1 MTEPSSNS
9 SPSGEFASRAR
20 TIIEVSD
27 LTKEFSRP
35 DVRPGRFAGT
45 RSLFTRARK
54 VTRAVDGISFRVGE
68 GELIGFLGP
77 NGAGKSTTIKM
88 LTGILV
94 PTRGTVT
101 VAGQVPW
108 RDRRRNARA
117 IGAVFGQRSQ
127 LWYDLPL
134 RDSFEI
140 IRDLYSMDPT
150 AYRTRL
156 AEFTDMLDLDEF
168 IDTPVRSLS
177 LGQRMRGDLVAAML
191 YAPSILYL
199 DEPTIGLDVVAK
211 SKIREFV
218 AEVNANRS
226 TTVVLTTHDM
236 DDVERL
242 CRRVIIIDHGK
253 ILFDGTIEM
262 LKSMYVTSRE
272 IVVHCTDFA
281 AETIS
286 SPFAEV
292 LSVEKSKA
300 TLRFHPEITAAPK
313 VIHDLTSR
321 YPITDLS
328 VSEPDLEDVIRQL
341 YTERASG
348 RAGRADT

>member
-1 MTEPSSNS
+1 M
-9 SPSGEFASRAR
+9 
-20 TIIEVSD
+20 IEVD
-27 LTKEFSRP
+27 ALTKEFSRP

-54 VTRAVDGISFRVGE
+54 VTRAVDGISFRIDA

-94 PTRGTVT
+94 PTSGTVT

-108 RDRRRNARA
+108 RDRRQNART
-117 IGAVFGQRSQ
+117 IGAVFGQRTQ

-134 RDSFEI
+134 RDSFGI
-140 IRDLYSMDPT
+140 IRDLYGMDAAT
-150 AYRTRL
+150 YRTRL
-156 AEFTDMLDLDEF
+156 GEFTELLGLDEF

-191 YAPSILYL
+191 YAPPILYL
-199 DEPTIGLDVVAK
+199 DEPTVGLDVVAK
-211 SKIREFV
+211 GKIREFV
-218 AEVNANRS
+218 AEINTRRG

-242 CRRVIIIDHGK
+242 CRRVIIIDHGV
-253 ILFDGTIEM
+253 LLYEGDLES
-262 LKSMYVTSRE
+262 LKARYVTTRD
-272 IVVHCTDFA
+272 IVVHATEFDLTSVA
-281 AETIS
+281 

-292 LSVEKSKA
+292 LTAGPAKA
-300 TLRFHPEITAAPK
+300 TLRFAPATTSTPK
-313 VIHDLTSR
+313 VVHDLTSR

-328 VSEPDLEDVIRQL
+328 VLEPDLEDVIRQL
-341 YTERASG
+341 YTERRTG
-348 RAGRADT
+348 

>member
-1 MTEPSSNS
+1 MP
-9 SPSGEFASRAR
+9 P
-20 TIIEVSD
+20 IIEVTD
-27 LTKEFSRP
+27 LTKEFARP

-54 VTRAVDGISFRVGE
+54 VTKAVDGISFAIDA

-94 PTRGTVT
+94 PTSGTVT

-108 RDRRRNARA
+108 RERRSNART
-117 IGAVFGQRSQ
+117 IGAVFGQRTQ

-140 IRDLYSMDPT
+140 IRDLYSMDPAT
-150 AYRTRL
+150 YRTRL
-156 AEFTDMLDLDEF
+156 GEFTELLDLDEF

-191 YAPSILYL
+191 YAPPILYL
-199 DEPTIGLDVVAK
+199 DEPTVGLDVVAK
-211 SKIREFV
+211 GKIREFV
-218 AEVNANRS
+218 AEVNAGRG
-226 TTVVLTTHDM
+226 TTVILTTHDM

-242 CRRVIIIDHGK
+242 CRRVVIIDHGR
-253 ILFDGTIEM
+253 ILYEGDVET
-262 LKSMYVTSRE
+262 LKAQYVAGRD
-272 IVVHCTDFA
+272 IVVHCADFDA
-281 AETIS
+281 GTIS
-286 SPFAEV
+286 SPFAQV
-292 LSVEKSKA
+292 VSADPFKA
-300 TLRFHPEITAAPK
+300 TLRFDPGITAAPK
-313 VIHDLTSR
+313 VVHDLTSR

-328 VSEPDLEDVIRQL
+328 MLEPDLEDVIRRL
-341 YTERASG
+341 YTERTVATARRTDS
-348 RAGRADT
+348 